1 MFKLALFRL
10 SDEGVFLFTPSYLI
24 GSFPV
29 VFVRK
34 CCDKVTKHWVLCT
47 TTGVFLGSLCGE
59 QLKEKENIGFEANE
73 KHGLKSVVILL

>member
-1 MFKLALFRL
+1 MFELALLLL
-10 SDEGVFLFTPSYLI
+10 SDEAASLFSPSYLI

-34 CCDKVTKHWVLCT
+34 CCDKATEHWDLCT

-59 QLKEKENIGFEANE
+59 QLKEKQNIGFTANE